1 MEKREFNELFL
12 ERIKQIKYHYE
23 EKIPNGLYHYYD
35 DILNGNNIQMYMQM
49 FLLSK
54 EDLVKYARVCRILVI
69 YKEIMDLVQ
78 IIEAEADI
86 LEKEELD
93 VYKGAIH
100 ELQSEG
106 EEYISDINVANEPED
121 ETIDFNDSNL
131 IIYSD
136 FIDESKQ
143 KIINSHSGKG
153 EETQKSIANII
164 EQLKVAD
171 YFDLRKKGYIHQ
183 IVQVDANK
191 PCYIEGN
198 AFERIG
204 RISTKVN
211 YIRIPISDNNRE
223 VIKKYLSS
231 DFSMLYLVVS
241 YGDFANEGLDERR
254 YYSEIYADFKKH
266 YNELVAMINLFKKDF
281 TDETRKVAFDL
292 IKKGFEVTEDLLSF
306 SGSRNI

>member
-1 MEKREFNELFL
+1 MEKREYDEPFI
-12 ERIKQIKYHYE
+12 ERIKTIKYHYE
-23 EKIPNGLYHYYD
+23 GKIPNGLYHYYHD
-35 DILNGNNIQMYMQM
+35 VLNGINIEMYMQM
-49 FLLSK
+49 FSLSK
-54 EDLVKYARVCRILVI
+54 DDLIKYARVCKILDI
-69 YKEIMDLVQ
+69 YKEILALVE
-78 IIEAEADI
+78 IIETEADI
-86 LEKEELD
+86 LEKDELEE
-93 VYKGAIH
+93 YQGAIN
-100 ELQSEG
+100 ELQGEG
-106 EEYISDINVANEPED
+106 ETYLNDINVPIQGD

-131 IIYSD
+131 IIYSNY
-136 FIDESKQ
+136 IDESKQ

-171 YFDLRKKGYIHQ
+171 YFGLRKKGYIHQ

-223 VIKKYLSS
+223 VIKKLLNS

-241 YGDFANEGLDERR
+241 YGDFSNEGLDERR

-266 YNELVAMINLFKKDF
+266 YQELVAIINLFKYDF
-281 TDETRKVAFDL
+281 TDETKLIAMDL
-292 IKKGFEVTEDLLSF
+292 INKGFEITEDLLSIA
-306 SGSRNI
+306 GSRNI

>member
-1 MEKREFNELFL
+1 MEKRDFNELFL

-54 EDLVKYARVCRILVI
+54 EGLIKYARVCKILDI
-69 YKEIMDLVQ
+69 YKEILALVE
-78 IIEAEADI
+78 IIETEADI
-86 LEKEELD
+86 LEKDELEE
-93 VYKGAIH
+93 YQGAIN
-100 ELQSEG
+100 ELQGEG
-106 EEYISDINVANEPED
+106 ETYLNDINVPIQED

-223 VIKKYLSS
+223 VIKKYLGS

-254 YYSEIYADFKKH
+254 YYSEMYADFKKH
-266 YNELVAMINLFKKDF
+266 YQELVAIINLFKDDF
-281 TDETRKVAFDL
+281 TDETKLIAMDL
-292 IKKGFEVTEDLLSF
+292 ISKGFGITEDILSF
-306 SGSRNI
+306 SGSRGV